1 MKRMIAIGL
10 FAVAGFIAA
19 KNAAAQTPS
28 LSIPSRDFSR
38 SHPRTR
44 LFGY

>member
-19 KNAAAQTPS
+19 KNAAAQTPQQGHGARF
-28 LSIPSRDFSR
+28 PAVCQ
-38 SHPRTR
+38 
-44 LFGY
+44 